1 MKVVYVL
8 LSLCSDNLAMSHF
21 EFSNNE
27 HTGNVDE
34 IIPRTFQDRSRIII
48 VRLYEGFEEV
58 DVCDLVFSL
67 FC

>member
-1 MKVVYVL
+1 M
-8 LSLCSDNLAMSHF
+8 AMSHF
-21 EFSNNE
+21 DFSSNE
-27 HTGNVDE
+27 HTDNVDE
-34 IIPRTFQDRSRIII
+34 IIPRTFQDRSRNII